1 MAALSV
7 SEFYKLVVVFLS
19 TQRVLIIT
27 DAFHWHLDFLAAQTI
42 KNARESRSRAFI
54 NQNHVAFTKIVLF
67 LQSESHTNLFNM
79 STATLQIR
87 VEDNLKEQAIALFER
102 LGLDLPTAI
111 RIFLKKSVAEN
122 GVPFEIKEKP
132 RVSANGLEAMYAL
145 NAEAI
150 KNGKAGMTE
159 EEIEAEI
166 AIAHAEN
173 N

>member
-1 MAALSV
+1 
-7 SEFYKLVVVFLS
+7 
-19 TQRVLIIT
+19 
-27 DAFHWHLDFLAAQTI
+27 
-42 KNARESRSRAFI
+42 
-54 NQNHVAFTKIVLF
+54 
-67 LQSESHTNLFNM
+67 M

-87 VEDNLKEQAIALFER
+87 VEDNLKEQAMALFER

-159 EEIEAEI
+159 EEIERPL
-166 AIAHAEN
+166 N
-173 N
+173 

>member
-1 MAALSV
+1 M
-7 SEFYKLVVVFLS
+7 
-19 TQRVLIIT
+19 
-27 DAFHWHLDFLAAQTI
+27 
-42 KNARESRSRAFI
+42 
-54 NQNHVAFTKIVLF
+54 
-67 LQSESHTNLFNM
+67 
-79 STATLQIR
+79 
-87 VEDNLKEQAIALFER
+87 ALFER

-166 AIAHAEN
+166 AVAHAEN
-173 N
+173 H

>member
-1 MAALSV
+1 LFLTEGLGD
-7 SEFYKLVVVFLS
+7 EFFFGKKLLY
-19 TQRVLIIT
+19 
-27 DAFHWHLDFLAAQTI
+27 
-42 KNARESRSRAFI
+42 SRFY
-54 NQNHVAFTKIVLF
+54 VF
-67 LQSESHTNLFNM
+67 LQSKSYTNLYKM

-87 VEDNLKEQAIALFER
+87 VENNLKEQAMALFDR

-111 RIFLKKSVAEN
+111 RIFLKKSVSEN

-132 RVSANGLEAMYAL
+132 RVSASGLNALYAL
-145 NAEAI
+145 NDEAV

-166 AIAHAEN
+166 ASAHAKN

>member
-1 MAALSV
+1 
-7 SEFYKLVVVFLS
+7 
-19 TQRVLIIT
+19 
-27 DAFHWHLDFLAAQTI
+27 
-42 KNARESRSRAFI
+42 
-54 NQNHVAFTKIVLF
+54 
-67 LQSESHTNLFNM
+67 M

-87 VEDNLKEQAIALFER
+87 VEDNLKEQAMALFER

-132 RVSANGLEAMYAL
+132 SVSANGLEALYTL
-145 NAEAI
+145 NAEAM

-173 N
+173 R

>member
-1 MAALSV
+1 M
-7 SEFYKLVVVFLS
+7 
-19 TQRVLIIT
+19 
-27 DAFHWHLDFLAAQTI
+27 
-42 KNARESRSRAFI
+42 
-54 NQNHVAFTKIVLF
+54 
-67 LQSESHTNLFNM
+67 
-79 STATLQIR
+79 
-87 VEDNLKEQAIALFER
+87 ALFER

-132 RVSANGLEAMYAL
+132 RVSANGLEALYTL

-173 N
+173 R

>member
-1 MAALSV
+1 
-7 SEFYKLVVVFLS
+7 
-19 TQRVLIIT
+19 
-27 DAFHWHLDFLAAQTI
+27 
-42 KNARESRSRAFI
+42 
-54 NQNHVAFTKIVLF
+54 
-67 LQSESHTNLFNM
+67 M

-87 VEDNLKEQAIALFER
+87 VEDNLKEQAMALFER

-166 AIAHAEN
+166 AVAHAEN
-173 N
+173 H

>member
-1 MAALSV
+1 M
-7 SEFYKLVVVFLS
+7 
-19 TQRVLIIT
+19 
-27 DAFHWHLDFLAAQTI
+27 
-42 KNARESRSRAFI
+42 
-54 NQNHVAFTKIVLF
+54 
-67 LQSESHTNLFNM
+67 QSESHTNLFNM

>member
-1 MAALSV
+1 
-7 SEFYKLVVVFLS
+7 
-19 TQRVLIIT
+19 
-27 DAFHWHLDFLAAQTI
+27 
-42 KNARESRSRAFI
+42 
-54 NQNHVAFTKIVLF
+54 
-67 LQSESHTNLFNM
+67 M

>member
-1 MAALSV
+1 
-7 SEFYKLVVVFLS
+7 
-19 TQRVLIIT
+19 
-27 DAFHWHLDFLAAQTI
+27 
-42 KNARESRSRAFI
+42 
-54 NQNHVAFTKIVLF
+54 
-67 LQSESHTNLFNM
+67 M

-87 VEDNLKEQAIALFER
+87 VEDNLKEQAMALFER

-132 RVSANGLEAMYAL
+132 RVSANGLEALYTL

-166 AIAHAEN
+166 AIV
-173 N
+173 